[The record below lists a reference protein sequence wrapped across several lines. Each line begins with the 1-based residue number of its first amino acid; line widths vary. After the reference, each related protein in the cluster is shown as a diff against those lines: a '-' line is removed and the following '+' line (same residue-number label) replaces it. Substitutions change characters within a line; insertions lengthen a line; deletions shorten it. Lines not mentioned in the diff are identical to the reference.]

1 MIITSDLACPGQD
14 QSSSKRKPGKRN
26 NFNLLT
32 KSESIVISR
41 LGRESKGVFGLPV
54 SVTQFSVSINHN
66 SKMVG
71 AMTKKLFGKR

>member
-14 QSSSKRKPGKRN
+14 QSSSKTKPGKRN

-41 LGRESKGVFGLPV
+41 LGRESKLLTDHHLLQHAFW
-54 SVTQFSVSINHN
+54 
-66 SKMVG
+66 
-71 AMTKKLFGKR
+71 